1 MAKIFSQ
8 SSHSDPEV
16 SGEESDKQNQESVEI
31 ANPISNNLKS
41 LKMKYYIL
49 ILFLI
54 TTICFAQKT
63 TIYCIG
69 DSTMAN
75 KKDPER
81 NPEHGWAQV
90 LQPFFTHNIVV
101 ENKAVNGRSTKS
113 FINEKRWDSIYK
125 KLNKGDYVLIEFG
138 HNDEKI
144 EDSTRYTNPHTSYR
158 YNLIRFVKETR
169 AKGATPILLTSIARR
184 NFNEKGVLVPT
195 HGEYPLETRLVAQ
208 EYKVPFID
216 LEYFTE
222 LLEQSYGPEK
232 SKQLHLH
239 FKAGEN
245 PYYDKDKADDT
256 HLSLL
261 GATKIA
267 TMVINQLKILQDP
280 AIEKLKKSIK

>member
-1 MAKIFSQ
+1 
-8 SSHSDPEV
+8 
-16 SGEESDKQNQESVEI
+16 
-31 ANPISNNLKS
+31 
-41 LKMKYYIL
+41 MKYYIITL
-49 ILFLI
+49 LLI
-54 TTICFAQKT
+54 TTTCFAQKT
-63 TIYCIG
+63 TLYTIG

-75 KKDPER
+75 KKDPDK

-90 LQPFFTHNIVV
+90 LQPFFKDNIVV

-125 KLNKGDYVLIEFG
+125 NLKKGDYVFIEFG

-144 EDSTRYTNPHTSYR
+144 EDSTRYTNPHTIYR
-158 YNLIRFVKETR
+158 YNLIRFVKDSRE
-169 AKGATPILLTSIARR
+169 KGAIPILLTSIARR

-195 HGEYPLETRLVAQ
+195 HGDYSLETRLVAQ

-216 LEYFTE
+216 LEFYTE

-245 PYYDKDKADDT
+245 AYYDKEKSDDT

-261 GATKIA
+261 GATSIA
-267 TMVINQLKILQDP
+267 QIVVNQIKLLSDESIK
-280 AIEKLKKSIK
+280 KLKKSIR

>member
-1 MAKIFSQ
+1 MKKYI
-8 SSHSDPEV
+8 
-16 SGEESDKQNQESVEI
+16 I
-31 ANPISNNLKS
+31 LTLLISTVCL
-41 LKMKYYIL
+41 
-49 ILFLI
+49 
-54 TTICFAQKT
+54 AQKT
-63 TIYCIG
+63 TLYTIG

-75 KKDPER
+75 KKDPDR

-90 LQPFFTHNIVV
+90 LQSFFKDDIVV
-101 ENKAVNGRSTKS
+101 VNKAVNGRSTKS

-125 KLNKGDYVLIEFG
+125 KLKKGDYVFIEFG

-144 EDSTRYTNPHTSYR
+144 EDSVRYTNPHTAYR
-158 YNLIRFVKETR
+158 YNLIKFVKESR
-169 AKGATPILLTSIARR
+169 EKGAIPVLLTSIARR

-195 HGEYPLETRLVAQ
+195 HGDYPLETRLTAQ

-216 LEYFTE
+216 LEYYTE
-222 LLEQSYGPEK
+222 LLEQSFGPEK

-267 TMVINQLKILQDP
+267 QIVIDQIKVQNNPSL
-280 AIEKLKKSIK
+280 EKLKKGIK

>member
-1 MAKIFSQ
+1 MKKHIFL
-8 SSHSDPEV
+8 
-16 SGEESDKQNQESVEI
+16 
-31 ANPISNNLKS
+31 A
-41 LKMKYYIL
+41 
-49 ILFLI
+49 LFI
-54 TTICFAQKT
+54 TTFCFAQKT
-63 TIYCIG
+63 TVYCIG

-75 KKDPER
+75 KKDPDR

-90 LQPFFTHNIVV
+90 LQPFFTDNIIVV
-101 ENKAVNGRSTKS
+101 NKAVNGRSTKS
-113 FINEKRWDSIYK
+113 FINEKRWDSICK
-125 KLNKGDYVLIEFG
+125 KLKKGDYVFIEFG

-144 EDSTRYTNPHTSYR
+144 EDSTRYTNPHTAYR

-195 HGEYPLETRLVAQ
+195 HGDYPLETRLVAQ

-216 LEYFTE
+216 LEYYTE

-245 PYYDKDKADDT
+245 GYYDKDKADDT
-256 HLSLL
+256 HLSLK
-261 GATKIA
+261 GATAVAQI
-267 TMVINQLKILQDP
+267 VIDQIKLLEESS
-280 AIEKLKKSIK
+280 IEKLKKQIK

>member
-1 MAKIFSQ
+1 MKKYIF
-8 SSHSDPEV
+8 
-16 SGEESDKQNQESVEI
+16 
-31 ANPISNNLKS
+31 LT
-41 LKMKYYIL
+41 L
-49 ILFLI
+49 LI
-54 TTICFAQKT
+54 TSVCFAQKT
-63 TIYCIG
+63 TLYTIG

-75 KKDPER
+75 KKDPDK

-90 LQPFFTHNIVV
+90 LQPFFKGDIVV
-101 ENKAVNGRSTKS
+101 VNKAVNGRSTKS

-125 KLNKGDYVLIEFG
+125 KLKKGDYVFIEFG

-144 EDSTRYTNPHTSYR
+144 EDSTRYTNPHTTYR
-158 YNLIRFVKETR
+158 YNLIRFVKESR
-169 AKGATPILLTSIARR
+169 EKGAIPVLLTSIARR

-195 HGEYPLETRLVAQ
+195 HGDYPLETRLTAQ

-216 LEYFTE
+216 LEYYTE

-239 FKAGEN
+239 FKTGEN
-245 PYYDKDKADDT
+245 PFYDKDKSDDT

-267 TMVINQLKILQDP
+267 QIVINQIKQSEDPLLKR
-280 AIEKLKKSIK
+280 LKDNCKM

>member
-1 MAKIFSQ
+1 MKKYIFLTLL
-8 SSHSDPEV
+8 V
-16 SGEESDKQNQESVEI
+16 TSV
-31 ANPISNNLKS
+31 
-41 LKMKYYIL
+41 
-49 ILFLI
+49 
-54 TTICFAQKT
+54 CFAQKT
-63 TIYCIG
+63 TLYTIG

-75 KKDPER
+75 KKDPDK

-90 LQPFFTHNIVV
+90 LQPFFKDDVV
-101 ENKAVNGRSTKS
+101 VVNKAVNGRSTKS

-125 KLNKGDYVLIEFG
+125 KLKKGDYVFIEFG

-144 EDSTRYTNPHTSYR
+144 EDSTRYTNPHTTYR
-158 YNLIRFVKETR
+158 YNLIRFVKESR
-169 AKGATPILLTSIARR
+169 EKGAIPVLLTSIARR

-195 HGEYPLETRLVAQ
+195 HGDYPLETRLTAQ

-239 FKAGEN
+239 IKAGEN

-267 TMVINQLKILQDP
+267 QIVIHQIKQSEDPQLK
-280 AIEKLKKSIK
+280 KLKDNCKM

>member
-1 MAKIFSQ
+1 
-8 SSHSDPEV
+8 
-16 SGEESDKQNQESVEI
+16 
-31 ANPISNNLKS
+31 
-41 LKMKYYIL
+41 MKKYI
-49 ILFLI
+49 ILTFLI
-54 TTICFAQKT
+54 TTLCFAQKT
-63 TIYCIG
+63 TIYTIG

-90 LQPFFTHNIVV
+90 LQPFFKDSFVI

-125 KLNKGDYVLIEFG
+125 KLKKGDYVFIEFG

-158 YNLIRFVKETR
+158 YNLIRFVKESR
-169 AKGATPILLTSIARR
+169 EKGAIPILLTSIARR

-195 HGEYPLETRLVAQ
+195 HGDYPLTTRLVAQ

-216 LEYFTE
+216 LEYYTE

-245 PYYDKDKADDT
+245 AYYDKDKADDT
-256 HLSLL
+256 HLSLK
-261 GATKIA
+261 GATAIA
-267 TMVINQLKILQDP
+267 QIVVNQIKESTDP
-280 AIEKLKKSIK
+280 SLDKLKKGTK

>member
-1 MAKIFSQ
+1 M
-8 SSHSDPEV
+8 
-16 SGEESDKQNQESVEI
+16 KQ
-31 ANPISNNLKS
+31 
-41 LKMKYYIL
+41 YIL
-49 ILFLI
+49 IIFLI
-54 TTICFAQKT
+54 TTTCFAQKAT
-63 TIYCIG
+63 VYCIG

-90 LQPFFTHNIVV
+90 LQPFFTENIVV

-113 FINEKRWDSIYK
+113 FINEKRWDSITK
-125 KLNKGDYVLIEFG
+125 KLKKGDYVFIEFG

-195 HGEYPLETRLVAQ
+195 HGDYPLETRLVAQ

-216 LEYFTE
+216 LEYYTE
-222 LLEQSYGPEK
+222 LLEQSYGPVK
-232 SKQLHLH
+232 SKELHLH

-256 HLSLL
+256 HLSAL
-261 GATKIA
+261 GAKKIA
-267 TMVINQLKILQDP
+267 QIVMNQLKYLEDSSL
-280 AIEKLKKSIK
+280 EKLKKGIK

>member
-1 MAKIFSQ
+1 
-8 SSHSDPEV
+8 
-16 SGEESDKQNQESVEI
+16 
-31 ANPISNNLKS
+31 
-41 LKMKYYIL
+41 MKYF
-49 ILFLI
+49 LFIICLI
-54 TTICFAQKT
+54 TTASFAQKT
-63 TIYCIG
+63 TLYTIG

-75 KKDPER
+75 KKDSDR

-90 LQPFFTHNIVV
+90 LQPFFRDNIVV

-125 KLNKGDYVLIEFG
+125 KLKKGDFVFIEFG

-144 EDSTRYTNPHTSYR
+144 EDSTRYTNPHTTYR

-169 AKGATPILLTSIARR
+169 EKGATPVLLTSIARR

-195 HGEYPLETRLVAQ
+195 HGDYPLETRLVAQ
-208 EYKVPFID
+208 EYKIPFID
-216 LEYFTE
+216 LEYYTE

-245 PYYDKDKADDT
+245 AYYDKDKNDDT
-256 HLSLL
+256 HLSLK
-261 GATKIA
+261 GATEIA
-267 TMVINQLKILQDP
+267 QIVVNQIKGLEDP
-280 AIEKLKKSIK
+280 SLEKLKKGIK